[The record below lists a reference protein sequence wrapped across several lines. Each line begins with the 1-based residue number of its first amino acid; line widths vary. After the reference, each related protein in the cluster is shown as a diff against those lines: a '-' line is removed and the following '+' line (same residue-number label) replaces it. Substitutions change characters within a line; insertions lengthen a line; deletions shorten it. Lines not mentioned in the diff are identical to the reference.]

1 MLLSLR
7 LGVVLRWGIPLGREE
22 LDRLDLFL
30 ERPLFAIIS
39 VVDVYLDDD
48 IDGML
53 RQLLW

>member
-22 LDRLDLFL
+22 VDRLDLFL

>member
-1 MLLSLR
+1 LLSLR